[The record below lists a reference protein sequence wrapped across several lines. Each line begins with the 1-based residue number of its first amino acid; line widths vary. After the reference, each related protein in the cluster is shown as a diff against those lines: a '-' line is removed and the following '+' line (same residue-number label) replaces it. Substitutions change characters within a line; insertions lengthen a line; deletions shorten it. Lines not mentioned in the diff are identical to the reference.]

1 MKYAI
6 RVEETKG
13 KTFIVES
20 DSLEEAI
27 NKVERGVI
35 NLDEEPGEGEIGV
48 FASPFAMENGIA
60 TPEQIE
66 YCEVFK

>member
-13 KTFIVES
+13 KTFIVEA
-20 DSLEEAI
+20 DDLDEAI
-27 NKVERGVI
+27 DKVSCGI
-35 NLDEEPGEGEIGV
+35 FDLDDEPSEQEI
-48 FASPFAMENGIA
+48 FASPFAMANGIA

-66 YCEVFK
+66 YCEVFE